1 MMEMIH
7 KYDDERIYA
16 ILLAGLEKSLPEN
29 IYEYAGLEEM
39 DIINIVVENITKR
52 AIEGFCTVLMNG
64 EDSEIEYETEFV
76 ILFNEDD
83 LVIDVQI
90 SLEALAEQQ

>member
-1 MMEMIH
+1 MEMIH

-39 DIINIVVENITKR
+39 DIINIVVENITKQ
-52 AIEGFCTVLMNG
+52 AIEGICTVLMNG